1 MPDQDDIAAQQAL
14 LQMHRQTLDVLLK
27 QQAQLG
33 ESYAP
38 PAIVNGIRIARASIA
53 QVKQSLR
60 DWGVPAEDLPNDAP
74 PASAPDGSAFR
85 AGPGVPS
92 VGGDSDSIV
101 ANIGAG
107 AQGIAVGKHIQQT
120 ITAGA
125 EADLDADRH
134 AIAALLARL
143 ERDLSNGAG
152 RLDSAVATMA
162 AFQLRLLA
170 GELGKLGARATPS
183 ASTISQV
190 GDWLDDN
197 APPLHDALAA
207 LFTAPAVLRVL
218 RQADTPLD
226 AWLQRRFGV

>member
-1 MPDQDDIAAQQAL
+1 MPDQDDIAAQQTL

-38 PAIVNGIRIARASIA
+38 PAIVNGIRSARDSVA
-53 QVKQSLR
+53 QIKQSLR
-60 DWGVPAEDLPNDAP
+60 DWGAPAEDLPNDAP
-74 PASAPDGSAFR
+74 HHDAPFDSAFG
-85 AGPGVPS
+85 AGPGVSP
-92 VGGDSDSIV
+92 VGGDTIV

-120 ITAGA
+120 ISADA
-125 EADLDADRH
+125 ESDLDTDRR

-143 ERDLSNGAG
+143 ERDLSNAAG
-152 RLDSAVATMA
+152 RLDGAVATMA

-190 GDWLDDN
+190 GDWLADN
-197 APPLHDALAA
+197 VLPLQDGLAA
-207 LFTAPAVLRVL
+207 LFSAPAVLRAL
-218 RQADTPLD
+218 RQADAPLD
-226 AWLQRRFGV
+226 AWLQRQFGV

>member
-1 MPDQDDIAAQQAL
+1 MPDQDDIADQQAL

-38 PAIVNGIRIARASIA
+38 PAIVNGIRSARASIA
-53 QVKQSLR
+53 QIKQSLR
-60 DWGVPAEDLPNDAP
+60 DWGAPAEDLPNDAP
-74 PASAPDGSAFR
+74 HPGAPADLAFG
-85 AGPGVPS
+85 AGPGVSPI
-92 VGGDSDSIV
+92 GGDTIV
-101 ANIGAG
+101 AHIGAG

-134 AIAALLARL
+134 AIAALLSRL
-143 ERDLSNGAG
+143 ERDLSNDAG
-152 RLDSAVATMA
+152 RLDGAVATMA

-190 GDWLDDN
+190 GDWLADN
-197 APPLHDALAA
+197 APPLRDALAA

>member
-1 MPDQDDIAAQQAL
+1 MPNQDDIAAQQAL
-14 LQMHRQTLDVLLK
+14 LQMHRQTLNVLLS

-33 ESYAP
+33 ETYAP
-38 PAIVNGIRIARASIA
+38 PAVVNGIRIARASIA

-60 DWGVPAEDLPNDAP
+60 DWGAPAEDLPNDAP

-85 AGPGVPS
+85 VGPGVSP
-92 VGGDSDSIV
+92 VGGDTIV

-107 AQGIAVGKHIQQT
+107 AQGNVVGKNFLYIPT
-120 ITAGA
+120 GGV
-125 EADLDADRH
+125 EANLDADRRV
-134 AIAALLARL
+134 IEALLARL

-152 RLDSAVATMA
+152 RLDGAAATMA

-170 GELGKLGARATPS
+170 GELGKIGAHATPS

-190 GDWLDDN
+190 GDWLADSV
-197 APPLHDALAA
+197 PPLHDALAA

>member
-1 MPDQDDIAAQQAL
+1 MPNQDDIAAQQAL

-33 ESYAP
+33 EAYAP
-38 PAIVNGIRIARASIA
+38 PAIVNGIRSARASIA
-53 QVKQSLR
+53 QIKQALR
-60 DWGVPAEDLPNDAP
+60 DWGAQVEDLPNDAP
-74 PASAPDGSAFR
+74 HPSAPVDPAFR
-85 AGPGVPS
+85 AGPGVAPV
-92 VGGDSDSIV
+92 VGDTIV
-101 ANIGAG
+101 AHIGAG

-125 EADLDADRH
+125 AADLDADRR
-134 AIAALLARL
+134 AIEALLARL

-152 RLDSAVATMA
+152 QLDGAATTMA

-170 GELGKLGARATPS
+170 GELGKIGARATPS

-190 GDWLDDN
+190 GDWLADN
-197 APPLHDALAA
+197 APPLQDALAA
-207 LFTAPAVLRVL
+207 LFTAPAVLRAL

>member
-74 PASAPDGSAFR
+74 PANAPDGSAFR

-107 AQGIAVGKHIQQT
+107 AQGIAVGKHQYI
-120 ITAGA
+120 ITGGA
-125 EADLDADRH
+125 EADLDANRRV
-134 AIAALLARL
+134 IEALLARL

-152 RLDSAVATMA
+152 GLDGAVATMA

-190 GDWLDDN
+190 GDWLADN
-197 APPLHDALAA
+197 APPLRDALAA

>member
-1 MPDQDDIAAQQAL
+1 
-14 LQMHRQTLDVLLK
+14 
-27 QQAQLG
+27 
-33 ESYAP
+33 
-38 PAIVNGIRIARASIA
+38 VNGIRSARASIA

-74 PASAPDGSAFR
+74 PANAPDGSAFR

-92 VGGDSDSIV
+92 VGGDSIV

-134 AIAALLARL
+134 AIAALLSRL
-143 ERDLSNGAG
+143 ERDLSNDAG
-152 RLDSAVATMA
+152 GLDGAVATMA

-190 GDWLDDN
+190 GDWLADN

>member
-38 PAIVNGIRIARASIA
+38 PAIVNGIRIARASIT

-74 PASAPDGSAFR
+74 PASAADGSAFR

-107 AQGIAVGKHIQQT
+107 AQG
-120 ITAGA
+120 
-125 EADLDADRH
+125 
-134 AIAALLARL
+134 
-143 ERDLSNGAG
+143 
-152 RLDSAVATMA
+152 
-162 AFQLRLLA
+162 
-170 GELGKLGARATPS
+170 
-183 ASTISQV
+183 
-190 GDWLDDN
+190 
-197 APPLHDALAA
+197 
-207 LFTAPAVLRVL
+207 
-218 RQADTPLD
+218 
-226 AWLQRRFGV
+226 

>member
-1 MPDQDDIAAQQAL
+1 MPNQDDIAAQQAL

-38 PAIVNGIRIARASIA
+38 PAIVNGIRSARASIA
-53 QVKQSLR
+53 QIKQSLR
-60 DWGVPAEDLPNDAP
+60 DWGAPAVDLPNDAP

-85 AGPGVPS
+85 AGSGVSS
-92 VGGDSDSIV
+92 VGGDTSV

-107 AQGIAVGKHIQQT
+107 APGSAVGQHIQQT

-134 AIAALLARL
+134 AIAALLSRL
-143 ERDLSNGAG
+143 ERDLSNDVG
-152 RLDSAVATMA
+152 RLDGAVATMA

-190 GDWLDDN
+190 GDWLADN

-207 LFTAPAVLRVL
+207 LFTAPAVLHVL